1 MLAAG
6 MYRAGFRFCIFGDIM
21 KHDSPTNQSE
31 ILPNLLGLKSIE
43 EIGLSEFEGFL
54 KAEIQLTESL
64 TTRTRFNVS
73 YILKMHKL
81 SLGHLYSF
89 AGKYRDVNLSKGGFA
104 FPASL
109 FLPETMIGFENEIL
123 LKLPNKYEGKEELV
137 KDIAKVHAELLFI
150 HPFREG
156 NGRTARILANLMSRK
171 QGYDALKFEL
181 ITEKEFGNYVLAV
194 QSSADKNYEK
204 MEEVI
209 SSIFPG

>member
-1 MLAAG
+1 
-6 MYRAGFRFCIFGDIM
+6 M
-21 KHDSPTNQSE
+21 KYDSPGSQIE
-31 ILPNLLGLKSIE
+31 ILPNLLGLQSVE
-43 EIGLSEFEGFL
+43 EINLSEFEGFL
-54 KAEIQLTESL
+54 KAEIQLTENLSS
-64 TTRTRFNVS
+64 RTKFNAS

-104 FPASL
+104 FPASR
-109 FLPETMIGFENEIL
+109 FLPETMLGLENEIL
-123 LKLPNKYEGKEELV
+123 LNLPNRYNSKDDLV

-156 NGRTARILANLMSRK
+156 NGRAARVLANLMSRK

-181 ITEKEFGNYVLAV
+181 VTEKEFGNYVLAV

-204 MEEVI
+204 MEKI
-209 SSIFPG
+209 INFIFPG